1 MRFKLHEG
9 ISIDMVIA
17 LFASH
22 FSNLRERAAMNGTKV
37 PQEESLI
44 SATEY
49 KERSK
54 EALSRI
60 ARSMSDNIAAQ
71 AIALVCSL
79 ALLLGKISLGYFAID
94 RSAPFEKQQLSVLR
108 LFQSD
113 TGCLIAFLAFILTI
127 LFFLWKG
134 TYCVFLEA
142 IEKRRR
148 RNLRVAVQKS
158 HLINIIFQL
167 AQIGIPLTVVYSL
180 FPEVFGSVQK
190 TNICNSAAFAFLA
203 MLICFYHVLF
213 LCGRSFKSL
222 AFRKPAFSTLKMFA
236 AAFAPALI
244 ASFVLFL
251 ILRSDCG
258 TTLHLVCFLYYAYQS
273 IWLVA
278 YGLLYKVDSKNAQ
291 RKTDPKDRPKKP
303 ERKLPLQTWR
313 LRGML
318 VFILFSA
325 LIFFPM
331 VAIVVSFS
339 KAFAGVVVFTYQIF
353 SFLGL

>member
-22 FSNLRERAAMNGTKV
+22 FSNLRERTAMSGTKV

-44 SATEY
+44 GAAEY

-60 ARSMSDNIAAQ
+60 ARSMSNNIAAQ
-71 AIALVCSL
+71 AIALACSL

-94 RSAPFEKQQLSVLR
+94 RSTPFEKQQLSVLR

-148 RNLRVAVQKS
+148 CNLGGAVQKS

-180 FPEVFGSVQK
+180 FPEVFGGVQK

-213 LCGRSFKSL
+213 LCDRSFKSL
-222 AFRKPAFSTLKMFA
+222 AFRKPAFSTFKMLA

-244 ASFVLFL
+244 VSFVLFL

-291 RKTDPKDRPKKP
+291 RKTDPEDRPKEP
-303 ERKLPLQTWR
+303 ERKLPL
-313 LRGML
+313 
-318 VFILFSA
+318 
-325 LIFFPM
+325 
-331 VAIVVSFS
+331 
-339 KAFAGVVVFTYQIF
+339 
-353 SFLGL
+353 